1 VTLPQAEVDKL
12 MDDAS
17 RGANATLT
25 VNLEKQ
31 EIRGPDGG
39 VIKFEI
45 DPFRKHCLMNGLDNI
60 GLTLE
65 KEKSISA
72 YEQQAATTR
81 PWL

>member
-1 VTLPQAEVDKL
+1 
-12 MDDAS
+12 
-17 RGANATLT
+17 
-25 VNLEKQ
+25 
-31 EIRGPDGG
+31 

-65 KEKSISA
+65 KVSA
-72 YEQQAATTR
+72 IASFETSAASAR